1 MIGGASLN
9 DAIFI
14 PPVHT
19 SSNDLM
25 SDLAQFAHNTEE
37 CFPDLLKIAIIHCQ
51 FETIHPFLDGNGR
64 ARRLLITLYLVDKEN
79 SKKTNTL
86 SF

>member
-1 MIGGASLN
+1 MISGASLN

-19 SSNDLM
+19 SSNGLM

-37 CFPDLLKIAIIHCQ
+37 CFPDLLKIAIIHYQ
-51 FETIHPFLDGNGR
+51 L
-64 ARRLLITLYLVDKEN
+64 
-79 SKKTNTL
+79 
-86 SF
+86 